1 MKNIVTIIIT
11 LLVTFA
17 IAIGGA
23 YYFKNYEA
31 SIPEN
36 KIINTWES
44 NGNITEITFK
54 RDGQARMIMADTSI
68 KAIYTFDAKTS
79 ELSLVYTFLD
89 DTYSRH
95 FIVTF
100 EKNKMILFDKD
111 ADTTLTYTSA

>member
-1 MKNIVTIIIT
+1 MKNIVTII
-11 LLVTFA
+11 VTFLITFA
-17 IAIGGA
+17 VAIGGA

-68 KAIYTFDAKTS
+68 KAIYNFDAKTS
-79 ELSLVYTFLD
+79 EMSLIYTFLD
-89 DTYSRH
+89 NTYTRH
-95 FIVTF
+95 FVVTF
-100 EKNKMILFDKD
+100 EKNKMILYDKD
-111 ADTTLTYTSA
+111 AGATLTYTSA